1 MKEQYVR
8 HISEKDKVREIKSE
22 KKKQA
27 VAQPKKAAAV
37 YDLQQVI
44 YLPKS
49 GRGTLFYKRR
59 LGCYNFTI
67 YDLGSKDGFCFL
79 HHEGNG
85 KRGSNEIASNLYTY
99 LQTLDTRGVEIV
111 DLFSDGCIGQNKNSI
126 LPAMLLYFISVSVSV
141 KQVTQYYFE
150 TSHGQSEGDSIHS
163 TVERSLAKTG
173 DVFLPSQLAIL
184 IETARKHPAR
194 YKVKEVQ
201 SKDIRDWKQLSQA
214 LRILKVRSTEE
225 GNIIDWTKVMQV
237 KVTKNQLT
245 KLHVKFSHLSESF
258 DTINITG
265 SCRHVQVGLHFPG
278 EAYPLGPPRISEGK
292 FQDLMSLCEGLTPVI
307 SHPDHVAFYKHLPH

>member
-1 MKEQYVR
+1 MSY
-8 HISEKDKVREIKSE
+8 
-22 KKKQA
+22 
-27 VAQPKKAAAV
+27 
-37 YDLQQVI
+37 
-44 YLPKS
+44 
-49 GRGTLFYKRR
+49 
-59 LGCYNFTI
+59 
-67 YDLGSKDGFCFL
+67 
-79 HHEGNG
+79 
-85 KRGSNEIASNLYTY
+85 
-99 LQTLDTRGVEIV
+99 
-111 DLFSDGCIGQNKNSI
+111 FSW
-126 LPAMLLYFISVSVSV
+126 
-141 KQVTQYYFE
+141 
-150 TSHGQSEGDSIHS
+150 DSS
-163 TVERSLAKTG
+163 
-173 DVFLPSQLAIL
+173 
-184 IETARKHPAR
+184 KHPAR

-307 SHPDHVAFYKHLPH
+307 SHPDHVAFYKHLPHWKSCTILQVVSVGETWLLFLYWNEH